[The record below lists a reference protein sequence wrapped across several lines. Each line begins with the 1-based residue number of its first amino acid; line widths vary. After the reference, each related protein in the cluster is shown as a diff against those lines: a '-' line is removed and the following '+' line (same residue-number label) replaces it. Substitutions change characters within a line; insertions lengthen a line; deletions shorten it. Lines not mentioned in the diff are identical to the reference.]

1 MGFGIGLFW
10 VDRWLMGWS
19 MVDGLFV
26 GLARFWIWSVSSLM
40 GFRICGYKLLIGGV
54 VVGFVGLGLLS
65 CGWSV
70 GYCGLWWVVFSRG
83 VVLSMVGG
91 VTRTVLLKARLSVKR
106 RAHSPWGFFPLKWN
120 SLTKTRFKRAFLSF
134 LYFFFFKKILIW
146 FLAIRSKYV
155 WYKPLI

>member
-19 MVDGLFV
+19 MVDGFVDGLFV
-26 GLARFWIWSVSSLM
+26 GLARFWIWWVSSLM
-40 GFRICGYKLLIGGV
+40 GFGICDYRLLIGGV
-54 VVGFVGLGLLS
+54 VMGFAGLGLLS

-70 GYCGLWWVVFSRG
+70 GCYGLWWVVFSRG
-83 VVLSMVGG
+83 VVLLMVDG
-91 VTRTVLLKARLSVKR
+91 VTGIVLLKAHLSTKQ
-106 RAHSPWGFFPLKWN
+106 RAHSPWGFFPLKW
-120 SLTKTRFKRAFLSF
+120 SSFTKARFFELF
-134 LYFFFFKKILIW
+134 VYFFIKKILIW